1 MFFLLLLSVSMQTVS
16 IKFNSSQRNNY
27 HVVAQP
33 SPKKSLWAVSG
44 SLCIFICHHW
54 RPMLQSCQ
62 MLQWC
67 PMVWWSNSLISH
79 QAACPA
85 VEIEYDLYWF
95 DNFFITL
102 FVPIVI
108 NFDGIFCQG
117 SHHHHQVPWFTTYI
131 ATGILLLCTIIQLNL
146 G

>member
-1 MFFLLLLSVSMQTVS
+1 MFFLLLSVSLQTVS
-16 IKFNSSQRNNY
+16 IQFNSSQRNNY

-44 SLCIFICHHW
+44 SFCIFICHYW

-62 MLQWC
+62 MLQ
-67 PMVWWSNSLISH
+67 MVSNGLMV
-79 QAACPA
+79 QCTDFNEVACPA
-85 VEIEYDLYWF
+85 VEKKYDLYWF

-108 NFDGIFCQG
+108 NFDGIFCRG
-117 SHHHHQVPWFTTYI
+117 SHHHHQDPWFTTHI
-131 ATGILLLCTIIQLNL
+131 ATGILLLCNIIQLNL